1 MRCKLIYAVFT
12 LPFFIDLVH
21 HRWMEEL
28 VLGLGLV
35 DGKHLLKILAG
46 KVSNNGKISP
56 RKCNNR

>member
-12 LPFFIDLVH
+12 LPFFIDLVDH
-21 HRWMEEL
+21 QWMEEL
-28 VLGLGLV
+28 VLGLV